1 MPSLAGDYAAK
12 AALAFSTTLGGR
24 GCLAASAMYVLTR
37 AMSGLTSVC
46 LVFIVWHSFADA
58 LEQIL
63 HEKRIELTLSEIKA

>member
-1 MPSLAGDYAAK
+1 
-12 AALAFSTTLGGR
+12 
-24 GCLAASAMYVLTR
+24 MYVLTR